1 MQPSTA
7 SSPSLAIQVLYSASP
22 AVSSATGR
30 RRGGVG
36 WGGVGALFKTL
47 PGFQLGIKSHL
58 RKTGLPP
65 LAFQGTIYHITQSKH
80 MPSKIF
86 SKAAEAPASPTEEA
100 LAVLSGASVPGVKL
114 CSGHAVCPS
123 SFFVL

>member
-30 RRGGVG
+30 RQ
-36 WGGVGALFKTL
+36 GGVGALFKTL

-65 LAFQGTIYHITQSKH
+65 LAFQGTVYHITQPKH

-86 SKAAEAPASPTEEA
+86 SKAAEAPTSPTEEA
-100 LAVLSGASVPGVKL
+100 LAVLSGASIPGVKL
-114 CSGHAVCPS
+114 CNGHAVCPS